1 MKMYSSL
8 TVGRKDFVIMN
19 RQQDTYYINLEQLCC
34 EQSQLISDL
43 ILKSRIRIEDI
54 PPKIRT
60 SCIDYYVNALRITRN
75 SKSLLAKTL
84 EFLKNDLKTIDKQ
97 HNSFVFTELQNLL
110 YYYRDYD

>member
-1 MKMYSSL
+1 
-8 TVGRKDFVIMN
+8 MN
-19 RQQDTYYINLEQLCC
+19 RQQDTYYTNLEQLCC
-34 EQSQLISDL
+34 EQSLLISDL

-54 PPKIRT
+54 PSKIRT

-84 EFLKNDLKTIDKQ
+84 EFLENDLKTIDKQ